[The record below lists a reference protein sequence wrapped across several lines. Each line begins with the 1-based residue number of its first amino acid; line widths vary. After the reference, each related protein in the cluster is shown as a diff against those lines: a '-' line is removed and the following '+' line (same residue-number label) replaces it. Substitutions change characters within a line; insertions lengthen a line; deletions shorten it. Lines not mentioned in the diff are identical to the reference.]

1 MKRNERASRLCPSP
15 DDEALLLRQKHRLL
29 QVRGK
34 GDLPVQSRADPRQ
47 WDSPQLQLL
56 AEDLW
61 AEWREA
67 PRQQAQGL
75 GRLYLTHLLGAGGG
89 RAQEQEP
96 GSEGPAWR
104 AAAWPP
110 RAGGKQRA
118 AGREDKSRKEEP
130 VRLQSLCAKPQ
141 RGAAGPEKK
150 GFGRAVGLP
159 HPPSSPPEKGKGK
172 RGPSRKTS
180 GGRRPADPRASR
192 SLDAGKPCAPERP
205 AAGEVTLAE
214 GSGEDVG
221 RGGRRQLG
229 RRTARL
235 VQGLKNSG
243 PGPSPRG
250 QADDLEQLR
259 PAGWIRPTEAAP
271 QESPCARDDRS
282 QWKRELEFAFEELF
296 NTNRKLKSHLSLH
309 LEPRPATGP
318 NPSEE
323 QGFSDGQ
330 EHRGSAW
337 REKAVAATDAD
348 MEVLPSGEAA
358 ALVAVDALQTS
369 PETSLQRLLSRLENQ
384 KYPRVVKSTFRD
396 GSRLASPEAG
406 TCVDRHL
413 DPCGTD
419 SRLEAPGL
427 DTLSRLLRPPEQAD
441 RAGSMASRQKQ
452 KPEAEQR
459 RLTQLELLAP
469 TRRPETSPEAR
480 GQPAPGEE
488 RAEQARAR
496 WAHSEA
502 SCSDLEAEGGCEL
515 SPTPPTAASV
525 SDDDG
530 HSQMIRNLQQQ
541 ILEQNRLHKQFLE
554 EARKRLQE
562 FQKI

>member
-1 MKRNERASRLCPSP
+1 MKRNERASRLCPGP
-15 DDEALLLRQKHRLL
+15 DDETLLLRQKHRLL

-34 GDLPVQSRADPRQ
+34 GDLPVQSRPDPRQ
-47 WDSPQLQLL
+47 WDNAQLQLL

-118 AGREDKSRKEEP
+118 AGREEKSRREEP
-130 VRLQSLCAKPQ
+130 VRLQSWCAKPQ
-141 RGAAGPEKK
+141 RAAAGPEKK
-150 GFGRAVGLP
+150 GFAKAVGLP
-159 HPPSSPPEKGKGK
+159 HPPSSPPEKSKGK
-172 RGPSRKTS
+172 RAPSRKTG

-192 SLDAGKPCAPERP
+192 SPDVGKLCAPERS
-205 AAGEVTLAE
+205 AAGEIALTE

-221 RGGRRQLG
+221 SGGRRQLG

-235 VQGLKNSG
+235 VQGLKNNCL
-243 PGPSPRG
+243 GPSPGG
-250 QADDLEQLR
+250 QADDLQQLR
-259 PAGWIRPTEAAP
+259 PADSICTTDAAP
-271 QESPCARDDRS
+271 QESPCQRGDKS

-309 LEPRPATGP
+309 LEPRPAAGP
-318 NPSEE
+318 NPGEE
-323 QGFSDGQ
+323 QGFSEGP
-330 EHRGSAW
+330 EHRGTAW
-337 REKAVAATDAD
+337 REKVVAAADAD

-358 ALVAVDALQTS
+358 GPAAVDALQTS
-369 PETSLQRLLSRLENQ
+369 PEASLQKLLSRLGNQ
-384 KYPRVVKSTFRD
+384 KYPRVVGSTLRD
-396 GSRLASPEAG
+396 VSRLASPEAG
-406 TCVDRHL
+406 TCVDEHL

-427 DTLSRLLRPPEQAD
+427 DALSRLLRPQEQAD

-452 KPEAEQR
+452 KTETEQR
-459 RLTQLELLAP
+459 RRTQLELLAL
-469 TRRPETSPEAR
+469 TGRPDVGSEAR
-480 GQPAPGEE
+480 RQPGPGEE
-488 RAEQARAR
+488 RAEPARAR
-496 WAHSEA
+496 WAPSEA
-502 SCSDLEAEGGCEL
+502 SCSDQEEEGREL
-515 SPTPPTAASV
+515 SPTPPAAAGI

-562 FQKI
+562 FQRI

>member
-1 MKRNERASRLCPSP
+1 MKRNERASRLCPGP

-34 GDLPVQSRADPRQ
+34 GDLPLQSRPDPRQ
-47 WDSPQLQLL
+47 WDNPQLQLL

-67 PRQQAQGL
+67 PRQQAQAL
-75 GRLYLTHLLGAGGG
+75 GRLYLTHLLGVGGG
-89 RAQEQEP
+89 RAQDQEP

-118 AGREDKSRKEEP
+118 AGREDKSRKEEL
-130 VRLQSLCAKPQ
+130 VRLQTLCAKAQ

-150 GFGRAVGLP
+150 GFGKAVGPP
-159 HPPSSPPEKGKGK
+159 HPPSSPPEKSKGK

-180 GGRRPADPRASR
+180 GGRRPADPRAGR
-192 SLDAGKPCAPERP
+192 SLDVGKPCALERP
-205 AAGEVTLAE
+205 AAGETAPVE

-235 VQGLKNSG
+235 VQGLKNNG
-243 PGPSPRG
+243 PGPSPGG
-250 QADDLEQLR
+250 QADDPEQPRL
-259 PAGWIRPTEAAP
+259 AGSSRTEEAAP
-271 QESPCARDDRS
+271 PESPRQRGNRS
-282 QWKRELEFAFEELF
+282 QWKRELEVAFEELF
-296 NTNRKLKSHLSLH
+296 DTNRRLKSHLSLH
-309 LEPRPATGP
+309 LEPRPATGACP
-318 NPSEE
+318 GGEQDCSE
-323 QGFSDGQ
+323 GQ
-330 EHRGSAW
+330 ARRGPAC
-337 REKAVAATDAD
+337 REKGAADAD

-358 ALVAVDALQTS
+358 GPVAVGALPAP
-369 PETSLQRLLSRLENQ
+369 PETSLQKLLSRLESQ
-384 KYPRVVKSTFRD
+384 KCPRVGKSTFRD
-396 GSRLASPEAG
+396 VSRLASPEAG
-406 TCVDRHL
+406 TCVDEQL
-413 DPCGTD
+413 GPCGAD
-419 SRLEAPGL
+419 CGRPEAPGP
-427 DTLSRLLRPPEQAD
+427 DTLSRLHRPPAQAD
-441 RAGSMASRQKQ
+441 RAGSMAPRQKQ
-452 KPEAEQR
+452 RPGLAR
-459 RLTQLELLAP
+459 GSLTQLELLALARP
-469 TRRPETSPEAR
+469 PETSSEAR
-480 GQPAPGEE
+480 GQPGPTEE
-488 RAEQARAR
+488 TAEPARAR
-496 WAHSEA
+496 WAPSDA
-502 SCSDLEAEGGCEL
+502 SCSDQEEGGCDL
-515 SPTPPTAASV
+515 SPSSPTAASI